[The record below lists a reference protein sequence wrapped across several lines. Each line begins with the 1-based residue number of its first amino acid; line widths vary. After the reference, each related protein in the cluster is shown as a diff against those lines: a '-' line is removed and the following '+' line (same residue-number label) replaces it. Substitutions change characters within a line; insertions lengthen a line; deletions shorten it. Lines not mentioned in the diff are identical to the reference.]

1 MARERSKLAQEVH
14 PLEAE
19 SDRPETRFPKRVLVR
34 KLDLRAL
41 DQPQGPE
48 TGFNA
53 IIGKWPGDESDEE
66 ILALLEEMS

>member
-1 MARERSKLAQEVH
+1 MSSKKFPVDEDQEV
-14 PLEAE
+14 EAE
-19 SDRPETRFPKRVLVR
+19 PLPRSVMVR
-34 KLDLRAL
+34 KLDYGAL
-41 DQPQGPE
+41 DQPQGPD